1 MRVLLAGESPVV
13 DMLFRLCRE
22 AGHEA
27 SLYLVK
33 DLEDEEGL
41 ERVLVQAASV
51 EVAVELF
58 NASKESKRE
67 MIEVLAD
74 SLPAD
79 ALLLVSCLRAS
90 ATEAASWA
98 IYPEQVSGFGLL
110 PPVQPGDLVEVAR
123 ALQTG
128 DAAWARALNFWR
140 SLGLEPLP
148 VADGPGLVR
157 ARVICSLINE
167 AATALME
174 NVASAEDI
182 DTAMKLGTRY
192 PHGPLEWADMIG
204 IDIVLGVMQA
214 LQEEWGED
222 RYRPAPLL
230 KRLVAAG
237 RLGRKIGRGFYDY
250 AERGTR

>member
-1 MRVLLAGESPVV
+1 MKVLLAGESPLAEA
-13 DMLFRLCRE
+13 LFELCRE
-22 AGHEA
+22 ARHEVA
-27 SLYLVK
+27 LYLVE

-41 ERVLVQAASV
+41 ERVLVDAAEV
-51 EVAVELF
+51 EIAIELF
-58 NASKESKRE
+58 NESKEGKHE
-67 MIEVLAD
+67 IVEVLAD
-74 SLPAD
+74 SLSAD

-110 PPVQPGDLVEVAR
+110 PPLHKGDLVEAAR
-123 ALQTG
+123 ALQTS
-128 DAAWARALNFWR
+128 DAAWERALDFWR
-140 SLGLEPLP
+140 GLGLEPLS

-192 PHGPLEWADMIG
+192 PRGPLEWADLIG

-222 RYRPAPLL
+222 RYRAAPLL
-230 KRLVAAG
+230 KRMVAAG
-237 RLGRKIGRGFYDY
+237 RLGRKVGRGFYDY
-250 AERGTR
+250 SHD

>member
-13 DMLFRLCRE
+13 EMLFQLCRQ
-22 AGHEA
+22 AGHDT
-27 SLYLVK
+27 SLYLAK

-67 MIEVLAD
+67 LVEVLAD
-74 SLPAD
+74 SLPTD

-90 ATEAASWA
+90 ATEVASWA

-110 PPVQPGDLVEVAR
+110 PPVQRGDLVEVAR
-123 ALQTG
+123 ALQTS
-128 DAAWARALNFWR
+128 DAAWARALDFWR
-140 SLGLEPLP
+140 GLGLEPLA

-157 ARVICSLINE
+157 ARVMCSLINE

-174 NVASAEDI
+174 HVASAEDI

-204 IDIVLGVMQA
+204 IDIVLGVMEA

-250 AERGTR
+250 ADRP